1 MADIV
6 DIPRKVRFIAIDP
19 GSRTLGLAVLEY
31 NFDDNTL
38 TVLFTRCLNVDEG
51 MTHLQYMTDL
61 VGTRRARLYLIHRFL
76 TEQIRE
82 WCPGFVIMETP
93 YMGSFAQVFK
103 VLVEIEKTIE
113 AIITDFGNG
122 ISLFKIDPSTV
133 KKTIGVSGKSG
144 DKSLMLA
151 AVKALSN
158 LVLKAGIVL
167 DEITEHEV
175 DAIAVGHY
183 ICVAEMKDEVL
194 SHV

>member
-6 DIPRKVRFIAIDP
+6 DIPRQVRFIAIDP

>member
-1 MADIV
+1 MADITN
-6 DIPRKVRFIAIDP
+6 IPRKVRFIAIDP

-31 NFDDNTL
+31 DFETNTL
-38 TVLFTRCLNVDEG
+38 TVLFTRCLSLDEG
-51 MTHLQYMTDL
+51 MSHLQYMVDL

-103 VLVEIEKTIE
+103 VLVEIEQTIG
-113 AIITDFGNG
+113 AIVSDFGNG
-122 ISLFKIDPSTV
+122 IALLKIDPSTV

-151 AVKALSN
+151 AVKGLSN
-158 LVLKAGIVL
+158 LVLKEGIDL
-167 DEITEHEV
+167 DLITEHEV

-183 ICVAEMKDEVL
+183 ICVAELRDEVL
-194 SHV
+194 MHV